1 MTGLA
6 GMGPEL
12 ATATT
17 PSFSGPPSTGG
28 LLDWWKQQPQP
39 ARDVVLQGIA
49 NLGNQR
55 SPLPSPSLPSPMGG
69 MMMQPPTPQPAP
81 MGMPGMT
88 GQPDPNA
95 MAPFLQALAKKQGTN
110 PYGFGTPSSYFQ

>member
-1 MTGLA
+1 MAWLLGAAGGSAGAAGGAGAATAGATGAAGAGGAMTGLA

-12 ATATT
+12 GAATT

-39 ARDVVLQGIA
+39 ARDVVLGGIA

-55 SPLPSPSLPSPMGG
+55 SPLPSPGLPSPIGG
-69 MMMQPPTPQPAP
+69 MMMQP
-81 MGMPGMT
+81 
-88 GQPDPNA
+88 
-95 MAPFLQALAKKQGTN
+95 
-110 PYGFGTPSSYFQ
+110 